1 MVQRII
7 EIMKDVLEEQNI
19 DINSTQES
27 LENWNSLRHLNLA
40 SELEEEF
47 NVDLDPAEIAEM
59 KSVHDIVRIINEKNS

>member
-7 EIMKDVLEEQNI
+7 EIMKDVLEEQSI